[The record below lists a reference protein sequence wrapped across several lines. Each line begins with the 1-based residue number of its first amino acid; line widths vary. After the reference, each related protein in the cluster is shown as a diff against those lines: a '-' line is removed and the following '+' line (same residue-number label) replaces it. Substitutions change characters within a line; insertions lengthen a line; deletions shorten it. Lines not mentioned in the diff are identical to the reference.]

1 MQIKGCESS
10 SLAIFLGKVDM
21 TSLFCSFEHYAES
34 YFAMLVPYRPNIFW
48 QITSLYITSVNWK
61 TQLVKVNM
69 FTIVE

>member
-1 MQIKGCESS
+1 
-10 SLAIFLGKVDM
+10 M
-21 TSLFCSFEHYAES
+21 TSLFGPLNIIPH

-61 TQLVKVNM
+61 TQLVKVNT